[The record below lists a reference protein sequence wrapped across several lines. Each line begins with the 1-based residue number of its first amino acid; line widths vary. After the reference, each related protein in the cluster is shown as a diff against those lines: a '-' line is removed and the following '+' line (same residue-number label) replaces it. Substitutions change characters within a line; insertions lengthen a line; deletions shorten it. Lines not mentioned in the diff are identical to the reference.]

1 MKSYV
6 HVRWIWLLL
15 PMALMPA
22 SLAFLSTAIWTSR
35 SRDVEVWKS
44 SSFATLFHGL
54 EDTLDAHDLRR
65 RSNMEEVSKTIVARL
80 QLTDDNTQKL
90 VVNANNTKRVPSDAV
105 MLSTKYKDKPCTS
118 QSDSSSQLLVSNP
131 GPFQIAR
138 RPVGSK

>member
-1 MKSYV
+1 
-6 HVRWIWLLL
+6 
-15 PMALMPA
+15 
-22 SLAFLSTAIWTSR
+22 
-35 SRDVEVWKS
+35 
-44 SSFATLFHGL
+44 
-54 EDTLDAHDLRR
+54 
-65 RSNMEEVSKTIVARL
+65 MEETSKTIVARL

-90 VVNANNTKRVPSDAV
+90 VVNANNTRGVPSDAV